1 MTDDERIERVQKL
14 QKEGFKVNKSPTL
27 VLGNIYSLITIVTVS
42 LAILIYV
49 NYVQPSFEKQKQ
61 QEQLAKEKKEY
72 FEQRAKQIELSRKLN
87 APQENDDDTNTK

>member
-1 MTDDERIERVQKL
+1 MSYEERLERIQKL
-14 QKEGFKVNKSPTL
+14 QKEGYKVEKSPSL

-49 NYVQPSFEKQKQ
+49 NFVQPSFEKQEKKAQLEQ
-61 QEQLAKEKKEY
+61 QKKEY

-87 APQENDDDTNTK
+87 AQKEPTDDTNTK